1 MLIASQGRGI
11 LAAVIAGGCLLA
23 TELCTRACFHDDKY
37 YQQHGWPKL
46 VGFLVAAGLVWGML
60 PRRESGLSAGGA
72 MRTRESGGVFQE
84 QDQLLLVP
92 VRYWPAILCALGI
105 VFYVVRV

>member
-1 MLIASQGRGI
+1 
-11 LAAVIAGGCLLA
+11 
-23 TELCTRACFHDDKY
+23 
-37 YQQHGWPKL
+37 
-46 VGFLVAAGLVWGML
+46 
-60 PRRESGLSAGGA
+60 